1 LSSAIDDSAGS
12 GSWGRY
18 TAGVTGGN
26 ELPGTPPPLS
36 VSVLD
41 SIRNTPLV
49 RLRSL
54 VSPHHARVVV
64 KIEGANPTGSMKD
77 RMALAAIEAA
87 ERDGRLRPGGTVV
100 EYTGGNTGPALA
112 LVCAVKGYRC
122 RLVSSDAFSREKLD
136 HMAALG
142 AELTV
147 LPSDGGKMTQQLFEA
162 MIARAAEYARESGAF
177 WTDQLHNTDMA
188 GGYHAM
194 GEELLRQ
201 AGRVD
206 VFVHSVGTG
215 HSLAGVAEVL
225 RRHDPA
231 VRIVAVEPAES
242 PILSAGR
249 SGAHRIEG
257 IGIGFVPPLW
267 QPGLADEVTSVSS
280 ADAYAMARRLTR
292 EEGIF
297 AGASSGGNVA
307 VALRLARTLPAE
319 ATVATLAVDSGL
331 KYVSTELYGRG

>member
-1 LSSAIDDSAGS
+1 MAAHRTIAPELSPDVLGS
-12 GSWGRY
+12 I
-18 TAGVTGGN
+18 GG
-26 ELPGTPPPLS
+26 
-36 VSVLD
+36 
-41 SIRNTPLV
+41 TPLV
-49 RLRSL
+49 ALRRLASER
-54 VSPHHARVVV
+54 HARVVV
-64 KIEGANPTGSMKD
+64 KVESGNPTGSMKD
-77 RMALAAIEAA
+77 RMARAAIEAA
-87 ERDGRLRPGGTVV
+87 EADGRLAPGGTVV

-112 LVCAVKGYRC
+112 LVCAAKGYRC

-147 LPSDGGKMTQQLFEA
+147 LPSDRGRMTKALFEA
-162 MIARAAEYARESGAF
+162 MIERAAGYAREPGAF
-177 WTDQLHNTDMA
+177 WTDQLNNPDMTR
-188 GGYHAM
+188 GYHAL
-194 GEELLRQ
+194 GEELWRQ

-225 RRHDPA
+225 RARHPA
-231 VRIVAVEPAES
+231 VHIVAVEPAES
-242 PILSAGR
+242 PVLSAGR

-267 QPGLADEVTSVSS
+267 DPDLADEVATVRS
-280 ADAYAMARRLTR
+280 ADAYDMARRLTR
-292 EEGIF
+292 EEGLF

-307 VALRLARTLPAE
+307 VALRIAATLPPA

-331 KYVSTELYGRG
+331 KYVSTELYRRN

>member
-1 LSSAIDDSAGS
+1 MAAHRTIAPELSPDVLGS
-12 GSWGRY
+12 I
-18 TAGVTGGN
+18 GG
-26 ELPGTPPPLS
+26 
-36 VSVLD
+36 
-41 SIRNTPLV
+41 TPLV
-49 RLRSL
+49 ALRRLASER
-54 VSPHHARVVV
+54 HARVVV
-64 KIEGANPTGSMKD
+64 KVESGNPTGSMKD
-77 RMALAAIEAA
+77 RMARAAIEAA
-87 ERDGRLRPGGTVV
+87 EADGRLAPGGTVV

-112 LVCAVKGYRC
+112 LVCAAKGYRC

-147 LPSDGGKMTQQLFEA
+147 LPSDRGRMTKALFEA
-162 MIARAAEYARESGAF
+162 MIERAAGYAREPGAF
-177 WTDQLHNTDMA
+177 WTDQLNNPDMTR
-188 GGYHAM
+188 GYHAL
-194 GEELLRQ
+194 GEELWRQ

-225 RRHDPA
+225 RARHPA
-231 VRIVAVEPAES
+231 VHIVAVEPAES
-242 PILSAGR
+242 PVLSAGR

-267 QPGLADEVTSVSS
+267 DPDLADEVATVRS
-280 ADAYAMARRLTR
+280 ADAYDMARRLTR
-292 EEGIF
+292 EESLF

-307 VALRLARTLPAE
+307 VALRIAATLPPA

-331 KYVSTELYGRG
+331 KYVSTELYRRK